1 MCSIAE
7 SMLGSC
13 PSPGAN
19 IPVMTF
25 SPESAAKVRGR
36 RNSWAA
42 RVITTCTR
50 IPRSC
55 SRRTISA
62 ALYAAIPPVTPRAIF
77 MDSGLLIHGVEPRLP
92 QSTISDHEIKNSVS
106 PGQAP
111 YPAPLPLAR
120 RRSGF
125 PESPT
130 SPCPHGF
137 HPAQCGMACESL
149 CRPLAV
155 PPTAVAALVV
165 LPPGCI
171 GSCCQSLRSTSL
183 GLSLTSSSIECMPNV
198 EQCVPQNTT
207 NFQACPAL
215 STHGFRRPFS
225 GVLEIIPRNLKPCRR
240 HGIAEGSKDRSHPV
254 PDIRQTVTV
263 PLFYN
268 FFLFC
273 GKRLPGA
280 PQAFRPHD
288 RPQAVDRFFKIVID
302 QNVVVLV
309 IVLNFSA
316 GRQQS
321 TRNHLFRVLA
331 AFAQARF
338 QGLAVRRQHED
349 ADRIRQLLLDLLGA
363 LHINIEKK
371 VVSFLSGVLQ
381 KLPRG
386 AVVIPVKVGVLQE
399 FAGSNHS
406 LKFVAWNE
414 MVLLAVL
421 LAAPQSARGVR
432 NREIEIRNQLQQLVD
447 QGRLPRARRRRDD
460 VDEGPVGCVHSR
472 FCTCS
477 RDFSISAFMAKPASV
492 IFSASPASP
501 DVFESKVLAS
511 RFISCSRKSSF
522 FPISPPASSSPRKCC
537 TCVSRRTISS

>member
-55 SRRTISA
+55 SRRTISP

-137 HPAQCGMACESL
+137 HPAQCGTACESL

-171 GSCCQSLRSTSL
+171 GSCCQSLRSTSWDSPSHQVRL
-183 GLSLTSSSIECMPNV
+183 NVCRTSNNAFHRTQP
-198 EQCVPQNTT
+198 T
-207 NFQACPAL
+207 
-215 STHGFRRPFS
+215 FR
-225 GVLEIIPRNLKPCRR
+225 
-240 HGIAEGSKDRSHPV
+240 
-254 PDIRQTVTV
+254 
-263 PLFYN
+263 
-268 FFLFC
+268 
-273 GKRLPGA
+273 
-280 PQAFRPHD
+280 
-288 RPQAVDRFFKIVID
+288 
-302 QNVVVLV
+302 
-309 IVLNFSA
+309 
-316 GRQQS
+316 
-321 TRNHLFRVLA
+321 
-331 AFAQARF
+331 
-338 QGLAVRRQHED
+338 
-349 ADRIRQLLLDLLGA
+349 LLLLYLLTA
-363 LHINIEKK
+363 CDAP
-371 VVSFLSGVLQ
+371 F
-381 KLPRG
+381 P
-386 AVVIPVKVGVLQE
+386 A
-399 FAGSNHS
+399 S
-406 LKFVAWNE
+406 LK
-414 MVLLAVL
+414 
-421 LAAPQSARGVR
+421 
-432 NREIEIRNQLQQLVD
+432 
-447 QGRLPRARRRRDD
+447 
-460 VDEGPVGCVHSR
+460 
-472 FCTCS
+472 
-477 RDFSISAFMAKPASV
+477 
-492 IFSASPASP
+492 
-501 DVFESKVLAS
+501 
-511 RFISCSRKSSF
+511 
-522 FPISPPASSSPRKCC
+522 
-537 TCVSRRTISS
+537 